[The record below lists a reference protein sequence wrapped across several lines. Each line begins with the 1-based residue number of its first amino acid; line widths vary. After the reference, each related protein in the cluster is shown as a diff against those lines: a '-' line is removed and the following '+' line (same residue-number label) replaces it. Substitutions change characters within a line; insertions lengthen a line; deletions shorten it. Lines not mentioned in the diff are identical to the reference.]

1 MNQIM
6 RLKVLEGRR
15 TVEAYREA
23 HRQLHAQRWHRG
35 TPKEHTPLLN
45 TMLAELNNRGFNSID
60 EFFDASNELNVTE
73 LGFASRE
80 DFETRATEAD
90 REALDRM
97 WH

>member
-35 TPKEHTPLLN
+35 IPKEHTPLLN
-45 TMLAELNNRGFNSID
+45 SMLAELNNQGFNSID

-80 DFETRATEAD
+80 GFRAMATEAD

-97 WH
+97 WE